1 MELREVFGVGCI
13 TAILGH
19 WDFRSLLGAN
29 GTSLGEE
36 EGEEFGSSCAKF
48 GSLLRELL
56 CFKTDISWCVRFK
69 LFLEMHLET
78 ISRGCHIKN
87 SLCRILTFYPL
98 FLSSSPK
105 PFVLHR
111 LVQELPGLE
120 RASLTGGSGLD
131 GYANPMSHLN

>member
-1 MELREVFGVGCI
+1 MELREVFGVGFI

-56 CFKTDISWCVRFK
+56 RFKTDTSWLC
-69 LFLEMHLET
+69 EIQA
-78 ISRGCHIKN
+78 ISRNVFRNH
-87 SLCRILTFYPL
+87 FQ
-98 FLSSSPK
+98 
-105 PFVLHR
+105 R
-111 LVQELPGLE
+111 LP
-120 RASLTGGSGLD
+120 
-131 GYANPMSHLN
+131 H